1 MTDET
6 ELTRQSGTAAAAPS
20 AGVRWLS
27 RAVRL
32 LLVLAILGAGAGGAF
47 YWLTHKPKAR
57 RKRPQAQAR
66 LVEVTSVRPGRETV
80 VVRAMGAVAPARSIQ
95 LAPRV
100 GGEIVTISPDF
111 VPGGRFE
118 KGAVIARIDPED
130 FQLALAQQKADAE
143 RLAALARQAEAT
155 AAQRETDVTQAEC
168 NRDIEMGR
176 QSVAKREYELL
187 GQTVDSRDEALIL
200 RRPQLKTA
208 EAACAAA
215 QAALRSAQA
224 ASQSAQAAKEAAE
237 VAVQRAELDLARTT
251 LHSPFNAVVQSRE
264 VNLGSQVAVGSPVAT
279 FLGTDAYWVEAS
291 VPVDQLKWI
300 RIPRSGGET
309 GSLVRVYNEAAWGP
323 EACRTGRVL
332 RLESSLEEQGRMAR
346 VLVSVPDP
354 LGLED
359 PSGETPPLL
368 IGSYV
373 GVEIEGTALE
383 NVIALDR
390 DHLRDG
396 NRVWVMNGRGELE
409 IRRVEVA
416 YRGRERVLVADG
428 LKAGEK
434 VVTTD
439 LMAPVAGLPLRTEAA
454 EASAPP
460 ASDEAAPLAASRR
473 SEADAAG
480 GNGEAR
486 SP

>member
-6 ELTRQSGTAAAAPS
+6 EPTRQSGTAAAEPS

-32 LLVLAILGAGAGGAF
+32 LLVLAILGAGAGAAI

-57 RKRPQAQAR
+57 RRRPEAQAR

-80 VVRAMGAVAPARSIQ
+80 VVRAMGEVAPARSIQ

-100 GGEIVTISPDF
+100 GGEIVEIGPEF

-118 KGAVIARIDPED
+118 KGAVIVRIDPED

-168 NRDIEMGR
+168 NLDIEMGR

-200 RRPQLKTA
+200 RRPQLKAA

-215 QAALRSAQA
+215 RAALRSAQS
-224 ASQSAQAAKEAAE
+224 ASRSAQAAKEAAE

-251 LHSPFNAVVQSRE
+251 LRSPFNAVVQSRK

-279 FLGTDAYWVEAS
+279 LVGTDA
-291 VPVDQLKWI
+291 
-300 RIPRSGGET
+300 
-309 GSLVRVYNEAAWGP
+309 
-323 EACRTGRVL
+323 
-332 RLESSLEEQGRMAR
+332 
-346 VLVSVPDP
+346 
-354 LGLED
+354 
-359 PSGETPPLL
+359 
-368 IGSYV
+368 
-373 GVEIEGTALE
+373 
-383 NVIALDR
+383 
-390 DHLRDG
+390 
-396 NRVWVMNGRGELE
+396 
-409 IRRVEVA
+409 
-416 YRGRERVLVADG
+416 
-428 LKAGEK
+428 
-434 VVTTD
+434 
-439 LMAPVAGLPLRTEAA
+439 
-454 EASAPP
+454 
-460 ASDEAAPLAASRR
+460 
-473 SEADAAG
+473 
-480 GNGEAR
+480 
-486 SP
+486 